1 MRFPDEVSQR
11 AADHFRARLP
21 KLLTADTY
29 AWSLP
34 LKAPTAAAAANDFD
48 TVQDFIRTWQAW
60 SGPGSVTAEDKHWHR
75 VGLGIQQVPT
85 RVGTST
91 SAELAALAGATEVF
105 SDLQHKLALL
115 GAEHTE
121 RAVEVLP
128 LWRDLPAEECAWV
141 PRVVDWFR
149 ENPES
154 GFRPRAVAVAG
165 VHGKWLERNVRLVRH
180 LLGVE
185 DLGLVSGDHL
195 VRLRI
200 LDPSLGT
207 GLTDIS
213 TPVAEA
219 TTMWQRGGPRIA
231 VIVENKETFLS
242 LTAAWPETVA
252 VWGAGYAVGLL
263 DQLPWLHRCERLVY
277 WGDLD
282 AEGFAILHRLRSSF
296 DTVESVM
303 MSPSDVNRWA
313 HLGVPDPGD
322 PTTFLP
328 LLTPSESD
336 ARRALLT
343 NGKIRIE
350 QERIPWDTAHRTL
363 NEALGHTD

>member
-1 MRFPDEVSQR
+1 MRFPDDVSQR
-11 AADHFRARLP
+11 AGVHFRSHLP
-21 KLLTADTY
+21 GLLTDDAY

-34 LKAPTAAAAANDFD
+34 LQPPTTATASRDFD

-60 SGPGSVTAEDKHWHR
+60 PGPGSITVEEKHWHR
-75 VGLGIQQVPT
+75 VGLGIQPVPT
-85 RVGTST
+85 RISTST
-91 SAELAALAGATEVF
+91 SAELAELAGATEIF
-105 SDLQHKLALL
+105 SELQHKLALL
-115 GAEHTE
+115 GAQHTE
-121 RAVEVLP
+121 RAVEVVP
-128 LWRDLPAEECAWV
+128 LWRDLPTEECAWV

-149 ENPES
+149 QHPES
-154 GFRPRAVAVAG
+154 GLRPRAVAVAG
-165 VHGKWLERNVRLVRH
+165 VHGKWLERHARLVRH

-185 DLGLVSGDHL
+185 DLGLVTGDHL
-195 VRLRI
+195 IRLRI
-200 LDPSLGT
+200 LDQSLGT

-219 TTMWQRGGPRIA
+219 ATMWPGNGPRIA
-231 VIVENKETFLS
+231 LIVENKETFLS
-242 LTAAWPETVA
+242 LTTAWPGAVA
-252 VWGAGYAVGLL
+252 VWGAGYAVGSL
-263 DQLPWLHRCERLVY
+263 DRLPWLHRCDRLVY

-296 DTVESVM
+296 AMVESVM

-322 PTTFLP
+322 ATTVLP

-343 NGKIRIE
+343 RGKIRIE
-350 QERIPWDTAHRTL
+350 QERIPWDTAHKTL
-363 NEALGHTD
+363 DEVLGLTD

>member
-1 MRFPDEVSQR
+1 MRFPHDVSERAEV
-11 AADHFRARLP
+11 HFRSRLSE
-21 KLLTADTY
+21 LLTDNSY

-34 LKAPTAAAAANDFD
+34 LQPPTAAAASHDFEA
-48 TVQDFIRTWQAW
+48 VRDFIRTWQAW
-60 SGPGSVTAEDKHWHR
+60 PGPGSITVEDKHWHR
-75 VGLGIQQVPT
+75 VGLGIQPVPT
-85 RVGTST
+85 RINTWT

-105 SDLQHKLALL
+105 SELQDKLALL
-115 GAEHTE
+115 GAEHIE
-121 RAVEVLP
+121 RAVEVVQ
-128 LWRDLPAEECAWV
+128 LWRDLPVEECAWV

-154 GFRPRAVAVAG
+154 GLRPRAVAVAG
-165 VHGKWLERNVRLVRH
+165 VHGKWLERNARLVCH

-185 DLGLVSGDHL
+185 DLGLVSDDHL

-219 TTMWQRGGPRIA
+219 ATMWPTDGPRIA
-231 VIVENKETFLS
+231 VIVENKDTFLS
-242 LTAAWPETVA
+242 LTTAWPETVA
-252 VWGAGYAVGLL
+252 IWGAGYAVGSL
-263 DQLPWLHRCERLVY
+263 DRLPWLRRCERLVY

-282 AEGFAILHRLRSSF
+282 AEGFAILHRLRNSF
-296 DTVESVM
+296 GTVESVM
-303 MSPSDVNRWA
+303 MSPADVTRWA

-322 PTTFLP
+322 STTVLP

-343 NGKIRIE
+343 KGKIRIE

-363 NEALGHTD
+363 SEVLGYTD